1 MTPLQLREAR
11 DVGALFR
18 QSLQVFVAHAWL
30 FILLSA
36 AVVLPVELVVEGIGA
51 NDARGAA

>member
-1 MTPLQLREAR
+1 MNPLQLREAR

-36 AVVLPVELVVEGIGA
+36 AVVLPVWALLAVLLPLITL
-51 NDARGAA
+51 